1 MVFLY
6 YTKEE
11 VKSQVLFQRI
21 LLEKYGYSPSEIQ
34 KNEYGKPYLTGDPLF
49 FNATNTKG
57 FSALA
62 VANSEIGLDAEPL
75 SRLQKDALTAFVA
88 KEAFVKR
95 IGDSIFRRYKALSF
109 CDGVLYEKGAAV
121 DKPIFLE
128 IDDFLVCVSCK
139 DAQIQTI
146 NLDKE

>member
-34 KNEYGKPYLTGDPLF
+34 KNGCGKPYLTGNPLF

-62 VANSEIGLDAEPL
+62 VASSEIGLDAEPL
-75 SRLQKDALTAFVA
+75 SRLQRDALTAFVA